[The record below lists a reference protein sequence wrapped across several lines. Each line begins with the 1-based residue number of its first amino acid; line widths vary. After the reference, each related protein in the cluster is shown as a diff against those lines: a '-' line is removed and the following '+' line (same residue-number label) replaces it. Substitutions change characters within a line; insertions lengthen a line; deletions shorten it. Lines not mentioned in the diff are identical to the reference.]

1 MKKFLLTTIVFIEY
15 YIEIKKS
22 NNAFNSNIKKMLFI
36 KYIFF
41 LIFPFYKLN
50 NDINNWVYNTTSLTT
65 SLIGYVYKV
74 I

>member
-1 MKKFLLTTIVFIEY
+1 MKKFLLTTIVFIKY